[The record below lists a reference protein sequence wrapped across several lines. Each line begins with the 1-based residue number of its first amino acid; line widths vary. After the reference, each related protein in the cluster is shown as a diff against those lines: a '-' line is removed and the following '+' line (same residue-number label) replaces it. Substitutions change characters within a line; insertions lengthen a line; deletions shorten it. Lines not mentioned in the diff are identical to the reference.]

1 MIIRP
6 AVEKDLETMA
16 QLTRDALSF
25 ASSPDPYHWA
35 GTEKKLEERL
45 HTYLSGKKGTA
56 LVAEIDGAV
65 VGFIAAHFD
74 ELDPEHPDRGAIIDL
89 LAVSQEQRGFGFGT
103 NLVRELMT
111 TLPEHKITRINVD
124 VLCANDT
131 AVRFWRRLG
140 FHDLAVTMTVEL
152 GSKENSE

>member
-6 AVEKDLETMA
+6 AIKEDLEAMA
-16 QLTRDALSF
+16 HLTREALSF
-25 ASSPDPYHWA
+25 ASSPDPYHWE
-35 GTEKKLEERL
+35 GTEKQLEERL
-45 HTYLSGKKGTA
+45 HVYISGKKGIA
-56 LVAEIDGAV
+56 LVAEIEKTA

-74 ELDPEHPDRGAIIDL
+74 ELDPRHPDKGAIIDL
-89 LAVSQEQRGFGFGT
+89 LAVAPEQRGFGFGT
-103 NLVRELMT
+103 NLVRELLLV
-111 TLPEHKITRINVD
+111 LPEHKITRVNVD
-124 VLCANDT
+124 VLNANEN